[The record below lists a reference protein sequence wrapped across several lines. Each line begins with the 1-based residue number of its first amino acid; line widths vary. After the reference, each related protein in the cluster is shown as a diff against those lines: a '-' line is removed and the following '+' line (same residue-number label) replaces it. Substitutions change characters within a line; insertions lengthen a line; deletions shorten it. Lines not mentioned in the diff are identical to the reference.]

1 MSILGNSIYPENFK
15 PMSLDPKDL
24 STLFTHVD
32 VSSNPSPM
40 QQTIH
45 TEETNALLKRM
56 LELQERQTLLMEE
69 MLQQQVHTQKQRSAE
84 LNAWRKAH
92 PELAEKCRL
101 AAEALSKVHAD
112 FLGTLANEVDD
123 SADDMIDS
131 EFMLNEFVDRFGP
144 RIAHLNGVLQMLAQL
159 GAPAQA
165 TKTNSP

>member
-1 MSILGNSIYPENFK
+1 MTILIYSLHLETFK
-15 PMSLDPKDL
+15 TMTLDPKDL
-24 STLFTHVD
+24 SPLFTHVD
-32 VSSNPSPM
+32 VSSSPSPM
-40 QQTIH
+40 QQSIH
-45 TEETNALLKRM
+45 SHETNALLKRM
-56 LELQERQTLLMEE
+56 IELQERQAVLLEE

-123 SADDMIDS
+123 TAEDMIDS
-131 EFMLNEFVDRFGP
+131 EYMLSEFVDRFGP

-159 GAPAQA
+159 GAPVQA
-165 TKTNSP
+165 VKTNT

>member
-1 MSILGNSIYPENFK
+1 
-15 PMSLDPKDL
+15 MSLDPKNL

-32 VSSNPSPM
+32 VTSNPSPM

-56 LELQERQTLLMEE
+56 VELQERQTLLMEE
-69 MLQQQVHTQKQRSAE
+69 MLQQQVHTQKQRAAE
-84 LNAWRKAH
+84 LSAWRKAH
-92 PELAEKCRL
+92 PELADKCRQ

-123 SADDMIDS
+123 SAEDMLDS

-159 GAPAQA
+159 GAPVQA
-165 TKTNSP
+165 TKTNSQ